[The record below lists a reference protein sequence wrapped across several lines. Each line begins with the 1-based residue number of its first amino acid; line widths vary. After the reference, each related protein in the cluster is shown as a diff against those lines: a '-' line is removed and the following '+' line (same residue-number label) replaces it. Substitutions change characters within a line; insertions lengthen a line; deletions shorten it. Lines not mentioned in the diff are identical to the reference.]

1 MNKAEMQMLKPA
13 VRVRPSELAAA
24 LHVSRQAVSKALA
37 APGAPVPGPDGKL
50 DLEKALAWYA
60 TRGARSQKVV
70 AAYRDAIERGDIGRG
85 AGGPA
90 AAEAGIPPIEISRR
104 RQAWADAQAAE
115 IALAKERGLLV
126 EKVEVERIGAR
137 DGGIVRDGLLAL
149 PAEVAPALADA
160 AAQGGAS
167 AVERLLDA
175 EVRRLL
181 SAWASAW
188 KTMKAE
194 GVE

>member
-24 LHVSRQAVSKALA
+24 LRVSRQAVCKALA
-37 APGAPVPGPDGKL
+37 APGAPVPGADGRL

-60 TRGARSQKVV
+60 TRGARSQKAV
-70 AAYRDAIERGDIGRG
+70 AAYRDAIERGDIGGRVAG
-85 AGGPA
+85 APRA
-90 AAEAGIPPIEISRR
+90 ADVPPIEISRR

-115 IALAKERGLLV
+115 IALAREKGLLV
-126 EKVEVERIGAR
+126 EKAEVERIGAR

-160 AAQGGAS
+160 AAQGGAT

-194 GVE
+194 GAE